1 MAYSMDMR
9 RKAVEYK
16 EKGHTFRE
24 LKEAFGIPAET
35 YYKWKARLES
45 GYYETKPKQQVRRR
59 KIDKDKLRQAIAE
72 KPDMFLHE
80 LAQMFDCAT
89 QSVHNMLRKLGITR
103 KKNSARIARRPPSP
117 EPGSTPA

>member
-35 YYKWKARLES
+35 YYKWKARLEN
-45 GYYETKPKQQVRRR
+45 GYYETKPKQVRRR
-59 KIDKDKLRQAIAE
+59 KIDKDRLRQAIEE

-80 LAQMFDCAT
+80 LAQMFGCVT

-103 KKNSARIARRPPSP
+103 KKNNAHIARRPPSP
-117 EPGSTPA
+117 EPGSTPG